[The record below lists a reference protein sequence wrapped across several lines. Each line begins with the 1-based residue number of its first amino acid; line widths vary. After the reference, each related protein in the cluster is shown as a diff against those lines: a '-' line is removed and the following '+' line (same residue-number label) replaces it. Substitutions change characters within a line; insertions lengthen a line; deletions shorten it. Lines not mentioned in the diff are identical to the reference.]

1 MNPKIA
7 LEWFGEK
14 YPTNELRKEALK
26 EVKNAISE

>member
-14 YPTNELRKEALK
+14 YSIDELRKEALK